1 MSLSRPTNFNSVDQV
16 DHVAASSSHFRR
28 NFSRKNIQDS
38 LVPPPIQPYGG
49 RSSRSDPFSTIS
61 SRDDQSSERQSRPHH
76 GSRLHD
82 PYTERS
88 SRPDHGS
95 VIQDLFNARTS
106 RNDAFNAG
114 SSRSDPYRAV
124 SSGTDSAY
132 NTLRSGVSAEAKPP
146 KQKSR
151 KNPPMYFTPRVI

>member
-28 NFSRKNIQDS
+28 NFSRKNIQES

-95 VIQDLFNARTS
+95 VIQDLFNARTLYKTLRIS
-106 RNDAFNAG
+106 TNLYN
-114 SSRSDPYRAV
+114 PLHKL
-124 SSGTDSAY
+124 Y
-132 NTLRSGVSAEAKPP
+132 NTLQNSTNLYTK
-146 KQKSR
+146 
-151 KNPPMYFTPRVI
+151 